1 MNAKNLFQIVA
12 AEAGKP
18 LASKEEMAELTRF
31 EIEWEKARDITNGCN
46 IEAAYCAFVV
56 EQKALGTAARAGT
69 LHNLHPHTREE
80 LERVFL
86 ARGEGGRQLMREL
99 HAEAAPLATKVAA
112 RFCELA
118 HAIAARE
125 EKAEA
130 TRFAQWGIAY
140 QPSALVLALRKL
152 PDCARVHTSDY
163 SSHSPAAMLPFLTL

>member
-1 MNAKNLFQIVA
+1 MSANLFEKVA
-12 AEAGKP
+12 KEASAPLAGK
-18 LASKEEMAELTRF
+18 AELTELR
-31 EIEWEKARDITNGCN
+31 RL
-46 IEAAYCAFVV
+46 EADW
-56 EQKALGTAARAGT
+56 QKAADAVAGCGIDAAFDLWANEQQDAARATRAGK
-69 LHNLHPHTREE
+69 LHEAPTHSREQWE
-80 LERVFL
+80 EICLR
-86 ARGEGGRQLMREL
+86 RGEAGRQVMREL
-99 HAEAAPLATKVAA
+99 HAEAVPLATKVAA

-130 TRFAQWGIAY
+130 AKFSEWGIAY